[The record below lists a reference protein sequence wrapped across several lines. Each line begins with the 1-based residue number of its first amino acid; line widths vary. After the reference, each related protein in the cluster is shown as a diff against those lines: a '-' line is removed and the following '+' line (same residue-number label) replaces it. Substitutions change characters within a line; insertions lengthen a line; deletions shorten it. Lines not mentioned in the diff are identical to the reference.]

1 MNRNHLALFHA
12 VAEMGSISGAAARQH
27 ISQPAVSKQIRELE
41 GELGVALLDRLSRG
55 VRLTEAGRL
64 LADYA
69 RRWTG
74 LEREAGR
81 AIAELRGLQ
90 RGQLSI
96 GASTTIG
103 NYLLPPVLIEFH
115 RRHPRVDV
123 RLEIANTRAI
133 QHALLEGS
141 WELGFTE
148 GIIATED
155 LESEVFHRDE
165 LVIVVPPKHRLLA
178 LRRVTARDLG
188 KEDWI
193 MREEGSGTRDV
204 VERALRKQRLKV
216 SPAMAL
222 GSAEAIKQAVAAG
235 QGVAMM
241 SRLVVRRE
249 LAAGTLVQ
257 LAVPELAVLRPLHLQ
272 QLRGRS
278 DSPIRRE
285 FLSILAAMLRPETGA
300 TTPQKTTPRR

>member
-41 GELGVALLDRLSRG
+41 GELGVALLDRLPRG
-55 VRLTEAGRL
+55 VRLTAAGRL

-74 LEREAGR
+74 LEREAER

-90 RGQLSI
+90 RGQLAI

-115 RRHPRVDV
+115 RRHPRVEV

-133 QHALLEGS
+133 QQALLEGS

-148 GIIATED
+148 GIIETED

-165 LVIVVPPKHRLLA
+165 LVMVVPPKHRLLA

-188 KEDWI
+188 KADWI
-193 MREEGSGTRDV
+193 LREEGSGTRDV
-204 VERALRKQRLKV
+204 VERALRKHRI
-216 SPAMAL
+216 PARSTMAL

-241 SRLVVRRE
+241 SALVVRRE

-257 LAVPELAVLRPLHLQ
+257 VNLPEMTVIRPLHLQ
-272 QLRGRS
+272 RLRGRS
-278 DSPIRRE
+278 DSPLRRE
-285 FLSILAAMLRPETGA
+285 FLAILAALLQPAGA
-300 TTPQKTTPRR
+300 ELSQKTTPRR